1 MNKETLLDYLRRA
14 SEAYYSGHPIIDDDT
29 FDRLALLAD
38 YNEVGTARDG
48 EIKHPFRMYSLQ
60 KFYQGED
67 TSPPTYDT
75 EVRTPKLDGA
85 SICIVYVDGKLVSV
99 ATRGDGFHG
108 KNITNKFTHAAINEV
123 PLEIDHTGLLQL
135 TVECVSPKEIPN
147 ARNYAAG
154 ALNLNSVEEFL
165 TRQVSFIVHGVQPS
179 VTGSYEADL
188 GYLQMCGFRT
198 VMEPGLE
205 DVFPTDGIV
214 VREVYDGEYH
224 DWGFTSHHPK
234 GAYAL
239 KVQKES
245 VLTELVGVI
254 WQVGKS
260 GKVTPVALLQPVN
273 IGGAMVSRA
282 SLHNPSFIEALDL
295 DIGDTVEVVRSGEI
309 IPYITGVQKRSEK
322 ST

>member
-1 MNKETLLDYLRRA
+1 MKKETLLDYLRRA

-29 FDRLALLAD
+29 FDRLAKLAD
-38 YNEVGTARDG
+38 YNEVGTTREG
-48 EIKHPFRMYSLQ
+48 ELEHPFRLYSLK
-60 KFYQGED
+60 KFYKGED
-67 TSPPTYDT
+67 ETPPTYHKSVT
-75 EVRTPKLDGA
+75 TQKLDGA
-85 SICIVYVDGKLVSV
+85 SLCIVYVEGHLVSV
-99 ATRGDGFHG
+99 ATRGDGFRG
-108 KNITNKFTHAAINEV
+108 KSITDKFTHAAIKDIPATV
-123 PLEIDHTGLLQL
+123 PHNGMLQL

-154 ALNLNSVEEFL
+154 ALNLNSVDEFL
-165 TRQVSFIVHGVQPS
+165 TRQVSFVVHGVQPS
-179 VTGSYEADL
+179 ITGSYTADL
-188 GYLQMCGFRT
+188 EFLQSCGFRT
-198 VMEPGLE
+198 VIEPGLE
-205 DVFPTDGIV
+205 EVFPTDGIV
-214 VREVYDGEYH
+214 VREVDDGLYH

-239 KVQKES
+239 KTQKES
-245 VLTELVGVI
+245 VLTELVDVI

-260 GKVTPVALLQPVN
+260 GKVTPVAILKPVN

-309 IPYITGVQKRSEK
+309 IPYITGVRKRSEK